1 MPSYTTENLRAVA
14 LVGHSGAGKTTLVEA
29 LLFKSGAIAT
39 VGSVEKGSTVC
50 DFDPIEKSYKHSL
63 NSSVVHFSH
72 GENPSVRIHL
82 IDTPGYPDFMGPAI
96 SALDAIDT
104 VVIVINAENGIELTA
119 RRMMSQV
126 RKRHLCAMV
135 VVNKI
140 DDGNIDLAALLVEIQ
155 DAFGKEC
162 LPINLP
168 AQCGATVTDCF
179 FNPSGDADF
188 SSVAAAHSALVDQ
201 VVEVDEELMAL
212 YLEQGEAIQPEQ
224 LHAPF
229 EKALRDGH
237 LIPVCFTSARSGAGV
252 AELLDIF
259 AKLAPNPAEG
269 NPPLFVRADVKSGKS
284 AEEFRS
290 VPDPEKHVIAH
301 VFKVV
306 IDAFVGKLGV
316 FRVHQGTITTNTQLY
331 IGDATKAFKVGH
343 LYMLQG
349 KEYKEV
355 TALVPGD
362 IGAVAKVDEIAFDVV
377 LHDSHDEDRIH
388 LLPLDFPQPMYGL
401 AVEPKRRGD
410 EQRIFDVLHKLEME
424 DPCFVVERH
433 PATHETVMNG
443 LGELHMRSVLERMS
457 KLHNLEIITKPPKI
471 PYRETVMAKADGH
484 FRHKKQSGGAG
495 QFAEVFLRI
504 EPLARGAGFEFVN
517 DVHGGAI
524 PTQFIPAV
532 EKGIREVLVNGP
544 RAGFPVH
551 DVRVIVYDG
560 KSHHVDSKEIA
571 FSIAGRKA
579 FIDAISKAR
588 PVLLEPI
595 VNMEVVVPDANIG
608 AVTGDLS
615 SKHGHITATRG
626 QSAGV
631 SVVTAIAPLSELKD
645 YQTRLKSLTGGQGSY
660 AIELSHYEPAPVN
673 TQIELMKQY
682 KLHALVEE

>member
-1 MPSYTTENLRAVA
+1 MPGFTTANLRAIAV
-14 LVGHSGAGKTTLVEA
+14 VGHSGAGKTTLVEA
-29 LLFKSGAIAT
+29 LLLKSGAIA
-39 VGSVEKGSTVC
+39 VAGSVEKGTSVC
-50 DFDPIEKSYKHSL
+50 DFDPIEKNYQHSL
-63 NSSVVHFSH
+63 NSSIVHLSH
-72 GENPSVRIHL
+72 GTDPKVRVHL

-96 SALDAIDT
+96 SALGAIDT
-104 VVIVINAENGIELTA
+104 VVIVINAQNGIELTA
-119 RRMMSQV
+119 RRMMALA

-140 DDGNIDLAALLVEIQ
+140 DADNINLPALVTEIQ
-155 DAFGKEC
+155 ETFGKEC

-168 AQCGATVTDCF
+168 ARNAASVTDCF
-179 FNPSGDADF
+179 FKPSGDADF

-201 VVEVDEELMAL
+201 VVEVDEDLMRL
-212 YLEQGEAIQPEQ
+212 YLEQGEAIEPEQ
-224 LHAPF
+224 LHVPF

-237 LIPVCFTSARSGAGV
+237 LIPVCFTSARTGAGV
-252 AELLDIF
+252 AELFDIF
-259 AKLAPNPAEG
+259 AKLAPNPTEG
-269 NPPLFVRADVKSGKS
+269 NPPLFVRGEGKS

-290 VPDPEKHVIAH
+290 EPDPNKHVIAH

-306 IDAFVGKLGV
+306 IDPFMGKLGV
-316 FRVHQGTITTNTQLY
+316 FRVHQGTITASTQIY
-331 IGDATKAFKVGH
+331 VGETTKPFRVAH

-349 KEYKEV
+349 KEYREV
-355 TALVPGD
+355 SQLLPGD
-362 IGAVAKVDEIAFDVV
+362 IGAVAKVEDIAFDVV

-388 LLPLDFPQPMYGL
+388 LMPLDFPQPMYGL

-410 EQRIFDVLHKLEME
+410 EQRIFEVLHKLEME

-433 PATHETVMNG
+433 PVTHEIVING
-443 LGELHMRSVLERMS
+443 LGELHMRSLLERMT
-457 KLHNLEIITKPPKI
+457 KQYNLEITTKPPKI
-471 PYRETVMAKADGH
+471 PYRETIMANADGH

-495 QFAEVFLRI
+495 QFGEVFLRI

-517 DVHGGAI
+517 DVHGGTI

-532 EKGIREVLVNGP
+532 EKGVREVLINGP

-560 KSHHVDSKEIA
+560 KSHHVDSKDIA
-571 FSIAGRKA
+571 FVIAGRNA

-595 VNMEVVVPDANIG
+595 VNIDVGVPDAAIG

-615 SKHGHITATRG
+615 ARRGHITGTRG
-626 QSAGV
+626 QAANLSTINAV
-631 SVVTAIAPLSELKD
+631 APLAELKD

-660 AIELSHYEPAPVN
+660 SIELSHYEPAPVS
-673 TQIELMKQY
+673 TQIELMKFY
-682 KLHALVEE
+682 KLHAKDDEE